1 MNQAEDLLV
10 ILKRSSIQTGYNKT
24 KEAHQSNMTPLTTK
38 NNNCTKWLDR
48 DINTAQTT
56 YTSEAVYILMEVPRG
71 QEVPLIIIRETST
84 PECTVVTSTGN
95 QYRIY

>member
-1 MNQAEDLLV
+1 MNQVEDLLV

-24 KEAHQSNMTPLTTK
+24 KEAQQSNMTPLATK

-56 YTSEAVYILMEVPRG
+56 QTSEAIYILMEVPRG
-71 QEVPLIIIRETST
+71 QEVRETPT
-84 PECTVVTSTGN
+84 PKCIVVTTTVK